1 MRPIALVAPPIYTV
15 VLDKKVR
22 GRKANSPFGV
32 DRASLLIDAQLA
44 KSRAQTE
51 TKANVIVMP
60 RCSALILYWSGDS
73 VLPRLRERS

>member
-1 MRPIALVAPPIYTV
+1 MKARRRTLAWVGEMKCGDLLV
-15 VLDKKVR
+15 R
-22 GRKANSPFGV
+22 
-32 DRASLLIDAQLA
+32 LLTDAQLA
-44 KSRAQTE
+44 KSRAQTETKAAQAE

>member
-1 MRPIALVAPPIYTV
+1 

-51 TKANVIVMP
+51 TKAAQAETKANVIVMP